1 MVKFCRFQSS
11 STSAL
16 SQSDEELREQLLK
29 KLIENKLLGPSRQVV
44 EIKPGSL
51 PMRELPPGNTASLYL
66 MYVAY
71 MRPSGVQPAGKTT
84 FYEVAKKWRVCLRFR
99 RQSEHSMCLT
109 SQTLKAAIH
118 DATDR
123 S

>member
-99 RQSEHSMCLT
+99 RQSEHSMFDM
-109 SQTLKAAIH
+109 S
-118 DATDR
+118 DFEG
-123 S
+123 SNS